1 MHPALKKYLE
11 GKINLSPAQEE
22 LVSNC
27 FQPITTRRG
36 ELLLPQGNIAKDIY
50 FVLQGY
56 LRIFVSDEAGN
67 EATRFLVFEGQM
79 GTAFP
84 SFILQQPSEAGIQS
98 PEPSQLLT
106 LSYQNRQ
113 KLHDQVPGWE
123 TMDRIAIEKEYVA
136 AIRRIESLITMSSKD
151 RYKILLDQHPG
162 MIRRLPAK
170 TVADWLGISQ
180 ETLSRLKAKK

>member
-11 GKINLSPAQEE
+11 ASMSLSAEQEE

-27 FQPITTRRG
+27 FQPIVTRRG
-36 ELLLPQGNIAKDIY
+36 QLLLSQGAIAKDIF
-50 FVLQGY
+50 FVVKGY

-67 EATRFLVFEGQM
+67 EATRFLIFEGQI

-84 SFILQQPSEAGIQS
+84 SFILQQPSEAAIQS
-98 PEPSQLLT
+98 PEPAELFA
-106 LSYQNRQ
+106 LSYHHRQ
-113 KLHDQVPGWE
+113 KLHRLIPGWE
-123 TMDRIAIEKEYVA
+123 TMDRLAIEKEYIA
-136 AIRRIESLITMSSKD
+136 AIRRIESLITMDSKD
-151 RYKILLDQHPG
+151 RYKILLEQHPG

-180 ETLSRLKAKK
+180 ETLSRLKGKK

>member
-11 GKINLSPAQEE
+11 GKISLSAEQED

-27 FQPITTRRG
+27 FQPLATRRG
-36 ELLLPQGNIAKDIY
+36 QLLLAQGAIAKDIY
-50 FVLQGY
+50 FVVDGY

-67 EATRFLVFEGQM
+67 EATRFLIFEGQM

-84 SFILQQPSEAGIQS
+84 SFILQQASEAAIQS
-98 PEPSQLLT
+98 PEPAELLM
-106 LSYQNRQ
+106 LSYHNRQ
-113 KLHDQVPGWE
+113 KLHSLIPGWE
-123 TMDRIAIEKEYVA
+123 SMDRVAIEKEYIA
-136 AIRRIESLITMSSKD
+136 AIRRIESLITLDSKD
-151 RYKILLDQHPG
+151 RYKILLEEHPG

-180 ETLSRLKAKK
+180 ETLSRLKARK